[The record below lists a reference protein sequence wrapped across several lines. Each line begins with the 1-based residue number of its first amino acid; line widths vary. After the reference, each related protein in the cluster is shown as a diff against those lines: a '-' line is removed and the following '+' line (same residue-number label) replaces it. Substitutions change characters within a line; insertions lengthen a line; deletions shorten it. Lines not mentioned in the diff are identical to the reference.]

1 MQKTPLQIHQN
12 ILDTYKK
19 YFDSAFWLRNPELM
33 KEREKLISQEN
44 VLASTPIIEALF
56 PYETSKTIKEVCKT
70 IGVNDSIAKKIALS
84 LFDKDENFQL
94 RTHQVEALES
104 TYEFGSSLGHN
115 PIVTSGTGSGKTE
128 SFLLPLITRLLTE
141 SETWKAPEPLYKWW
155 DSKEKIKWQHSRI
168 HETSRKAAVRSM
180 ILYPTNAL
188 VEDQITRLRKL
199 IFSLNKEFEAPRYF
213 FGRYT
218 GATIGGQTIPEKNS
232 DPIAKDISVQ
242 IKGMIDELDDYSDN
256 IDAVFQVQNPLL
268 GEMSNR
274 WDMILA
280 PPDILISN
288 FSMLNIML
296 MREEEENIF
305 RSTKEWL
312 SENKNNVFTLIID
325 EIHLYRGT
333 QGTEIALTIRNLL
346 ARLGLAHDSSQLRCI
361 GTSASIDG
369 DKGKKYLQD
378 FFGVDSSTFRIVE
391 GKYKPLNKADLL
403 NEEVLNEINT
413 ESSDEEIK
421 EWGEKYNITK
431 VFAQLFENQ
440 KNESPD
446 KSYKPI
452 ELKKALDSIAPNGN
466 ENYKN
471 IILKALQLEKSNY
484 EVRFRVH
491 NFYRSINGLWACI
504 NKDCNQV
511 EEQFKFSGRPV
522 GKIYRTPKLSCDCGC
537 RVLELLYCY
546 QCGNISLG
554 GISSEVEGTPPS
566 WWLSSSVNEK
576 TLFVS
581 SMVNRRAYSNFMWV
595 SPEVHDLTSIK
606 NEWTH
611 DGVKFYFKNAILNH
625 QTGQLNLAGLDTP
638 NATIM
643 YVEANPEQ
651 KLKIPALP
659 QICPHCG
666 IEEYNNFD
674 NFKAGIVRS
683 PIRAHT
689 MGQEI
694 ATQILAERVCDQLA
708 DAENKMA
715 KSILFNDS
723 RDSAASVAAG
733 LEFNHFTDLLRQII
747 YKIFNKK
754 SVNVLDLIRKDLKGE
769 LTNPDDKNTT
779 QLWIKEN
786 ADVYAALK
794 NEFKNKLDD
803 EEKEILKQ
811 YEVNNSSNDLSW
823 NELKGSVI
831 NELLKIG
838 VNPGG
843 PKVSLKRIGGPGGA
857 HWYKYFRSEHWEYDE
872 EKINPNLQA
881 DFNNSLAKYIATIF
895 FSRAGRDMESVQLAY
910 IKANTENLN
919 INGLDRQ
926 TTSEL
931 ISTVIRILG
940 RHGYYPGS
948 SKRYF
953 NISPDITPEA
963 RKYLTKISSAKQI
976 DYKELEEKITLFLK
990 SSGIIE
996 SNRWQLNILGDFK
1009 VNVAQKND
1017 DGKVYRCNNCSTDHL
1032 HKSARICSNV
1042 QCLESDFTE
1051 INNDDND
1058 YYKWLALNQPRR
1070 FSVEE
1075 LTGQTKP
1082 LSEQRR
1088 RQRLFKGIF
1097 RKKLEPELVSDIDLL
1112 SVTTTMEVG
1121 VDIGTLQSVICANMP
1136 PKRFNYQQRVGRAG
1150 RSNQKFSYAFTYCRN
1165 RTHDEWYFN
1174 NPLSITGD
1182 KPSAPYLD
1190 LRQELIFKRCI
1201 TAEILR
1207 KAYLSIGEQRPKRN
1221 KESSHGAFGS
1231 SAEFNEK
1238 YKDIIGLWLQK
1249 SEDVDGIIKTLTKF
1263 SDLNSIQI
1271 ASLIKFFK
1279 TELIEKVSTISEDNK
1294 IFSEKELSA
1303 KMASSGLLPMYGFP
1317 SRVRSLYQ
1325 SMPANIDDTDCIVSD
1340 RSIEDAIGIFAPGA
1354 EVLRD
1359 KMIHTCFGFVAW
1371 NYGRIRVFSE
1381 DSPFSSEKYIN
1392 KCSDC
1397 KNVKFVTNQEHDE
1410 ACNVCGNNK
1419 TETIKMVEPLGFRTI
1434 YGKERD
1440 YENQIERG
1448 SPIQEPV
1455 LDVIEDNDLSNTEKF
1470 EGLLFRPLP
1479 QRNVII
1485 FNDNGGNLF
1494 NTSRIHDKSVVV
1506 YDPECYSVEA
1516 NERLPTPYSN
1526 DNLHYEKIA
1535 IGCTKVTDVCLL
1547 NFESDILNKKTK
1559 YLDINVPAARA
1570 AIRSFAELFIKTAS
1584 TELEIEL
1591 GELQVGFQSKRIDS
1605 SVVEQIFVSDKL
1617 ENGAGY
1623 ASVLATKD
1631 IIEKILNKI
1640 SLSIKPKF
1648 EAKLHASECDSACP
1662 NCLRSYENR
1671 KNHGY
1676 LNWKLALDM
1685 AEIASGIHYDENRW
1699 FHNIELQINNF
1710 IDSYPEHELELFKS
1724 NNLYGVICPNRN
1736 NGLIFTHPLWNT
1748 SNSQYWSDAL
1758 TQAYNDLLSKIPLL
1772 KPETNKIFLD
1782 LWTFQT
1788 NSRAAFEALVL

>member
-1 MQKTPLQIHQN
+1 MQKTPLQIHQS

-19 YFDSAFWLRNPELM
+19 YFDSAFWLRHPELM

-44 VLASTPIIEALF
+44 VLSTTPIIEALF

-70 IGVNDSIAKKIALS
+70 IGVNDSIAKKIAVS
-84 LFDKDENFQL
+84 LFAKDENFPL
-94 RTHQVEALES
+94 RTHQAEALES
-104 TYEFGSSLGHN
+104 TYEFGSVLGHN

-141 SETWKAPEPLYKWW
+141 SETWKVPEPLYKWW

-168 HETSRKAAVRSM
+168 HETNRKSAVRSM

-199 IFSLNKEFEAPRYF
+199 IFSLNKEFEAPRFF

-232 DPIAKDISVQ
+232 DPIAKDISGQ

-256 IDAVFQVQNPLL
+256 PEAEFQVQNPLK
-268 GEMSNR
+268 GEMTNR

-305 RSTKEWL
+305 NSTKEWL

-333 QGTEIALTIRNLL
+333 QGTEIALTIRNFL
-346 ARLGLAHDSSQLRCI
+346 ARLGLNNDSHQLRCI

-369 DKGKKYLQD
+369 DEGKKYLQD
-378 FFGVDSSTFRIVE
+378 FFGVHSSSFRIVE
-391 GKYKPLNKADLL
+391 GKYKPLDKVDSL
-403 NEEVLNEINT
+403 NEEALAEISA

-421 EWGEKYNITK
+421 KWGEKYNITK
-431 VFAQLFENQ
+431 IFAQLFENQ
-440 KNESPD
+440 KTDSVD

-452 ELKKALDSIAPNGN
+452 ELKKALDSVAPNKK

-471 IILKALQLEKSNY
+471 TILKSLQLEESDY

-511 EEQFKFSGRPV
+511 EDQFKFSGRSV
-522 GKIYRTPKLSCDCGC
+522 GKIYRTPKLACDCGC

-554 GISSEVEGTPPS
+554 GISSEVEDTPPS

-581 SMVNRRAYSNFMWV
+581 SLVNRRSYSNFMWV
-595 SPEVHDLTSIK
+595 SNEVHDLTSMK
-606 NEWTH
+606 TKWGH
-611 DGVKFYFKNAILNH
+611 DGIDFYFKHAVLNY
-625 QTGQLNLAGLDTP
+625 QTGKLDLAGFDSP

-643 YVEANPEQ
+643 YVEASPEQ

-666 IEEYNNFD
+666 IEEYNKLD

-708 DAENKMA
+708 DAKNKMA

-723 RDSAASVAAG
+723 RDSAASIAAG

-747 YKIFNKK
+747 YKVFDKK
-754 SVNVLDLIRKDLKGE
+754 NVNILDLVRKDLRGE
-769 LTNPDDKNTT
+769 MNSPNNKNTI
-779 QLWIKEN
+779 QLWVKEN
-786 ADVYAALK
+786 PDVYAALK
-794 NEFKNKLDD
+794 NEYKNKLDD
-803 EEKEILKQ
+803 EEREILKK
-811 YEVNNSSNDLSW
+811 YEMNDSANNLSW
-823 NELKGSVI
+823 NELKGSVT

-843 PKVSLKRIGGPGGA
+843 PKVSLKSPGGGA
-857 HWYKYFRSEHWEYDE
+857 PWYKYFRSENWDYDE
-872 EKINPNLQA
+872 QKVNPNLQKHLN
-881 DFNNSLAKYIATIF
+881 DSLAIYIATTF

-910 IKANTENLN
+910 IKANTETLN
-919 INGLDRQ
+919 INGLDEQ
-926 TTSEL
+926 NTSEL
-931 ISTVIRILG
+931 ISSVIRILG

-948 SKRYF
+948 SK
-953 NISPDITPEA
+953 
-963 RKYLTKISSAKQI
+963 KYLPPDMAPEVKKYLEKISAIKQL
-976 DYKELEEKITLFLK
+976 DYKELEDNITQFLK

-996 SNRWQLNILGDFK
+996 SNRWLLNILGDFRVDVVK
-1009 VNVAQKND
+1009 QND
-1017 DGKVYRCNNCSTDHL
+1017 IGKVYRCNNCSTDHL
-1032 HKSARICSNV
+1032 HRSAGICSNK
-1042 QCLESDFTE
+1042 QCLESNFIE
-1051 INNDDND
+1051 LSNEDND
-1058 YYKWLALNQPRR
+1058 YYKWLALNEPRR
-1070 FSVEE
+1070 FNVEE

-1165 RTHDEWYFN
+1165 RTHDEWFFN

-1182 KPSAPYLD
+1182 KPSEPHLD
-1190 LRQELIFKRCI
+1190 LRQELIFRRCI

-1207 KAYLSIGEQRPKRN
+1207 RGFLKQGNLKPKRN
-1221 KESSHGAFGS
+1221 KDSSHGAFGQS
-1231 SAEFNEK
+1231 DEFDST
-1238 YKDIIGLWLQK
+1238 YKDSIGKWLKDAQDID
-1249 SEDVDGIIKTLTKF
+1249 EVVKTLTKL
-1263 SDLNSIQI
+1263 SGLEPSQI
-1271 ASLIKFFK
+1271 ESLINFSRK
-1279 TELIEKVSTISEDNK
+1279 ELVEKISAISKENK

-1317 SRVRSLYQ
+1317 SRVRLLYKNP
-1325 SMPANIDDTDCIVSD
+1325 PANIDDTDCIVSD
-1340 RSIEDAIGIFAPGA
+1340 RSIDDAIGIFAPGA

-1359 KMIHTCFGFVAW
+1359 KTIHTCFGFVAW
-1371 NYGRIRVFSE
+1371 NYGRSRVYAES
-1381 DSPFSSEKYIN
+1381 SPFSSEKYIN
-1392 KCSDC
+1392 KCLDC
-1397 KNVKFVTNQEHDE
+1397 KNVKFVFNEEHE
-1410 ACNVCGNNK
+1410 ESCNVCGNSK
-1419 TETIKMVEPLGFRTI
+1419 TETIKMCEPLGFRTM
-1434 YGKERD
+1434 YDPGRD
-1440 YENQIERG
+1440 YDNQIERG
-1448 SPIQEPV
+1448 LPIQEPV
-1455 LDVIEDNDLSNTEKF
+1455 FDFVEDNDLSDTGRF

-1485 FNDNGGNLF
+1485 FNDNGGDLF
-1494 NTSRIHDKSVVV
+1494 NTARIPDKSAVV
-1506 YDPECYSVEA
+1506 YDADCYSVEA
-1516 NERLPTPYSN
+1516 NELLPTPNSN
-1526 DNLHYEKIA
+1526 ANIQYEKIA

-1547 NFESDILNKKTK
+1547 NFESDILNRKTK
-1559 YLDINVPAARA
+1559 RLDINVPAARA

-1584 TELEIEL
+1584 AKLEIEL

-1605 SVVEQIFVSDKL
+1605 SIVEQIFISDKL

-1623 ASVLATKD
+1623 ASVLATKTV
-1631 IIEKILNKI
+1631 IEKILNEV
-1640 SLSIKPKF
+1640 LESIKPRF
-1648 EAKLHASECDSACP
+1648 EAKLHSSECDSACP

-1685 AEIASGIHYDENRW
+1685 AEIACGLNYDENRW
-1699 FHNIELQINNF
+1699 FHNIELQVKNF
-1710 IDSYPEHELELFKS
+1710 INSYPELELELFKS
-1724 NNLYGVICPNRN
+1724 NNLYGVICPSKN

-1748 SNSQYWSDAL
+1748 SNNQYWGDTL
-1758 TQAYNDLLSKIPLL
+1758 TQAYTDLVSKVPLI
-1772 KPETNKIFLD
+1772 KTETNKIFLD